1 MATAWF
7 VVAPKGA
14 SQGSFLNP
22 KVPDGSRLASVDT
35 SSAAYKAWL
44 GNGAYGNW
52 QVVMGPFPTE
62 AAAKAAHPPAGL
74 AAILTAGQLGATV
87 AAGSA
92 IGSGPTLPGPVVAN
106 PLDWL
111 SNIGQ
116 FFSALT
122 QPNTWLRVAK
132 VLLGGVLV
140 VAGLIK
146 LTGTD
151 KKVYGIAG
159 MAASKLPGV

>member
-1 MATAWF
+1 MAVAWF
-7 VVAPKGA
+7 VVAPKGE

-22 KVPDGSRLASVDT
+22 KIPDNSRLAGVDT
-35 SSAAYKAWL
+35 TSAAYKAWV

-74 AAILTAGQLGATV
+74 SAVLTAAQLGASV
-87 AAGSA
+87 AAGSVIA
-92 IGSGPTLPGPVVAN
+92 SGPTLPGPTVSN

-116 FFSALT
+116 FFTALT
-122 QPNTWLRVAK
+122 QPNLWLRVAK
-132 VLLGGVLV
+132 VVLGGVLV
-140 VAGLIK
+140 IGGLIK

-159 MAASKLPGV
+159 MAAGKLPGV

>member
-1 MATAWF
+1 MAVAWF
-7 VVAPKGA
+7 VVAPKGQ
-14 SQGSFLNP
+14 SQGSFTNP
-22 KVPDGSRLASVDT
+22 KVPDGSRLAEVDT
-35 SSAAYKAWL
+35 SSAAYKEWL

-74 AAILTAGQLGATV
+74 SAVLTAAGLAAQV
-87 AAGSA
+87 AAQSALGSE
-92 IGSGPTLPGPVVAN
+92 PNLPGPTVSN

-122 QPNTWLRVAK
+122 QPNLWLRVAK
-132 VLLGGVLV
+132 VLLGGTLV
-140 VAGLIK
+140 IAGLIK

-151 KKVYGIAG
+151 KKAYGVVG
-159 MAASKLPGV
+159 MAASRLPGV

>member
-7 VVAPKGA
+7 VVAPAGA
-14 SQGSFLNP
+14 SQGTFTDP
-22 KVPDGSRLASVDT
+22 KVPDNSRIAGVDT
-35 SSAAYKAWL
+35 SSAAYTAWT
-44 GNGAYGNW
+44 GNGAYKGW

-74 AAILTAGQLGATV
+74 RALLTAGQLGATV

-92 IGSGPTLPGPVVAN
+92 IGSGPTLPGPTVSN

-116 FFSALT
+116 FFTALT
-122 QPNTWLRVAK
+122 QPNLWLRVAK
-132 VLLGGVLV
+132 VVLGGVMV

-151 KKVYGIAG
+151 KKVYGLAG
-159 MAASKLPGV
+159 VAAQRLPGV

>member
-7 VVAPKGA
+7 VVAPVGT

-22 KVPDGSRLASVDT
+22 KVPDNSRIAGVDT
-35 SSAAYKAWL
+35 SSAAYTAWL
-44 GNGAYGNW
+44 GNGAYNGW

-74 AAILTAGQLGATV
+74 SAVLTAAQLGATV
-87 AAGSA
+87 AAGAA
-92 IGSGPTLPGPVVAN
+92 IGSGPTLPGPTVTN

-122 QPNTWLRVAK
+122 QPNLWLRVAK
-132 VLLGGVLV
+132 VLLGGVMV

-159 MAASKLPGV
+159 MAASRLPGV